1 MTSHRVDV
9 CVSECFLCECI
20 CGYDCFSIFCCAC
33 VKWDRK
39 LSIQTENTKTNNN
52 KQIQNKTMSMLSKDK
67 AAKLQEKYQA
77 ILSNMLREEENK
89 YCADCEAKG
98 PRWTSWN
105 IGIFI
110 CIRCAGIHRN
120 LGVHISKV
128 KSVNLDQ
135 WTPEQI
141 AVSRQVYQ
149 IITWVLYFL
158 ISC

>member
-1 MTSHRVDV
+1 
-9 CVSECFLCECI
+9 
-20 CGYDCFSIFCCAC
+20 
-33 VKWDRK
+33 
-39 LSIQTENTKTNNN
+39 
-52 KQIQNKTMSMLSKDK
+52 MSGLSKDK

-135 WTPEQI
+135 WTTEQI
-141 AVSRQVYQ
+141 AVSFR
-149 IITWVLYFL
+149 FL
-158 ISC
+158 KPAFFLKVIRIEIWNLFDFKNKNQHVSVHDENGQ

>member
-1 MTSHRVDV
+1 MAS
-9 CVSECFLCECI
+9 
-20 CGYDCFSIFCCAC
+20 
-33 VKWDRK
+33 
-39 LSIQTENTKTNNN
+39 
-52 KQIQNKTMSMLSKDK
+52 SKDK
-67 AAKLQEKYQA
+67 QLRLQEKYQA
-77 ILSNMLREEENK
+77 VLSNMLREEDNK

-135 WTPEQI
+135 WTAEQV
-141 AVSRQVYQ
+141 AVRPHLKF
-149 IITWVLYFL
+149 INRL
-158 ISC
+158 